1 MESAVYDDSDLK
13 KEDLRQ
19 NTYDNLSIL
28 APSVLHEV
36 KNSLQATTAIL
47 NLLEQMEK
55 LSVKGREW
63 MQQAQNEMK
72 HTCVYLTDFLRMST
86 TEPELAKPCDLSVAL
101 NEVRQIFEPYCLVQG
116 IKLKWPKDLA
126 LPLITV
132 SDMAVRKII
141 FNFLINA
148 AQSGATEVILRT
160 ELSDKELIIHV
171 EDNGCGV
178 KPEFRTEIFSPLFTT
193 KEKGT
198 GLGLSY
204 CAYLAKVQ
212 NAQIVY
218 KDRAEGG
225 SCFQLHMLLDKE

>member
-1 MESAVYDDSDLK
+1 MESIVYDDSDLK
-13 KEDLRQ
+13 KDDLSK

-47 NLLEQMEK
+47 NLLEQMEQ

-63 MQQAQNEMK
+63 MQQAQNEMN

-86 TEPELAKPCDLSVAL
+86 TEPEVAKPCDLSVAL

-116 IKLKWPKDLA
+116 IKLKWPQNCS
-126 LPLITV
+126 LPMVTI

-141 FNFLINA
+141 FNFVINA
-148 AQSGATEVILRT
+148 AQAEATEIIVNT
-160 ELSDKELIIHV
+160 EISDEELIIFV

-178 KPEFRTEIFSPLFTT
+178 KPELRPKIFSPLFTT
-193 KEKGT
+193 KERGT

-204 CAYLAKVQ
+204 CAYLAKAQ
-212 NAQIVY
+212 NAKIVY
-218 KDRAEGG
+218 KNITKGG
-225 SCFQLHMLLDKE
+225 SCFQLHIPLDKE